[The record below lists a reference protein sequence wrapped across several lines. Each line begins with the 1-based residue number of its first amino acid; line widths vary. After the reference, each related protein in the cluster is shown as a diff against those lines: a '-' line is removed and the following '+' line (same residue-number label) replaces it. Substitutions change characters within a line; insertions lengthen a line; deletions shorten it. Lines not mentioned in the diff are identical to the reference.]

1 MWQWLT
7 AQNTRLRALKQ
18 DWQAARWL
26 AVDLETNG
34 LDCDASGI
42 LSAAWV
48 PLSAQGLDLSAAA
61 YHVVRSTSPLTQSAI
76 YHGLR
81 EADIRAGEDLGQVME
96 QLAKALEGR
105 ILVAHNAAFDWRLLR
120 QAADQHGVVLNP
132 LGVLDTLTLERRRL
146 HHQYRHDQMGQDPV
160 GAYTLTAC
168 RRRYNMPDAPAHH
181 ALEDAIACG
190 ELFLAQ
196 AWQLSGGQPLS
207 AADLL
212 RQSRARLLAA

>member
-1 MWQWLT
+1 MWHWLT
-7 AQNTRLRALKQ
+7 AQNTRLRTLKQ
-18 DWQAARWL
+18 DWQTADWL

-48 PLSAQGLDLSAAA
+48 PLNGQGLELSAAR
-61 YHVVRSTSPLTQSAI
+61 YHVVRSTMPLTQSAI

-81 EADIRAGEDLGQVME
+81 EADIHQGESLERVMC
-96 QLAKALEGR
+96 QLAEALEGR

-120 QAADQHGVVLNP
+120 QAADQTGIALNP
-132 LGVLDTLTLERRRL
+132 LGILDTLTLERRRL
-146 HHQYRHDQMGQDPV
+146 HHQYRHDQMGQEPV
-160 GAYTLTAC
+160 GAYTLAAC
-168 RRRYNMPDAPAHH
+168 RQRYNLPDMPAHH
-181 ALEDAIACG
+181 ALEDAIGCG

-196 AWQLSGGQPLS
+196 AWQMSCGRHLSTG
-207 AADLL
+207 DLL